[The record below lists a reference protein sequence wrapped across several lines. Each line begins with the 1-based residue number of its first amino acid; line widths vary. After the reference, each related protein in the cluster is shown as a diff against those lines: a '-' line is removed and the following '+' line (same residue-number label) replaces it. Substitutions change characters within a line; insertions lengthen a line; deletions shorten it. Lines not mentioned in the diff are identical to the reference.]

1 MALQATIT
9 DRACATAKRLAH
21 PEVTEAHVVVAVL
34 EQFGAPRGPVSA
46 EAIDRARQHLP
57 AAGTATRAPEIS
69 PAAASLI
76 ERCTT
81 QEQALAAIGEVSE
94 ELAELAKQLGTT
106 GSDVDAPAAQA
117 APGTASDLAEILAAA
132 LADLDALIGL
142 ATVKQKVH
150 DLVAMREVNRV
161 REEAGRAPL
170 SSGFHLVFT
179 GSPGTGKTTVARII
193 ARVYRGLGLLPKV
206 KLVEATRVD
215 LVGGYV
221 GHTALKTQEVIHS
234 ALGGVLFIDEAYSLV
249 GDWEH
254 DFGSEAIATLVKS
267 MEDQRERFAVIA
279 AGYSDEMAQFIASN
293 PGLRSRFGTIIE
305 FPDYTNSELLEIF
318 TVFTTSQQVDCPP
331 DVLAAVGDYI
341 ASTPGGGS
349 AGNAR
354 FVRVLFER
362 MTARM
367 ARRAIEDGN
376 VENHEVTS
384 FVVADVPPV
393 ETGQG
398 AGTSGTGGH
407 GGGVGLYL

>member
-21 PEVTEAHVVVAVL
+21 PEVTQAHVVLAVL

-46 EAIDRARQHLP
+46 EAIAKARQNLP

-94 ELAELAKQLGTT
+94 ELAQLAEEV
-106 GSDVDAPAAQA
+106 SAANSEVDGPAPQ
-117 APGTASDLAEILAAA
+117 TASAADLAEILATA

-142 ATVKQKVH
+142 ATVKEKVH

-170 SSGFHLVFT
+170 NSGFHLVFT

-193 ARVYRGLGLLPKV
+193 ARVYRGLGLLPKA

-215 LVGGYV
+215 LVGAYV
-221 GHTALKTQEVIHS
+221 GHTALKTQEVIDS
-234 ALGGVLFIDEAYSLV
+234 ALGGVLFVDEAYSLV
-249 GDWEH
+249 GDSER
-254 DFGSEAIATLVKS
+254 DFGPEAIATLVKS

-305 FPDYTNSELLEIF
+305 FPDYTTSELLEIF

-354 FVRVLFER
+354 YVRVLFER

-367 ARRAIEDGN
+367 ARRAVEDGN
-376 VENHEVTS
+376 VEHHEVTS

-393 ETGQG
+393 
-398 AGTSGTGGH
+398 A
-407 GGGVGLYL
+407 GGGRGGGSGDRGDVGLYL